1 MGSNPIISTKLLII
15 YYSMSQQAK
24 PSSKTNQRINNNI
37 TSPEVRLVDATG
49 KMVGVVTLIEA
60 LRQAREADLDLVEIA
75 PDSKPPVCKVM
86 NYGKFLYTQSK
97 QQRLHKA
104 KQKKVEL
111 KALRIGFKIE
121 PHDLEVKLKQTYK
134 FLDQG
139 HKVKLDMYLR
149 GREKAFANQAAAKM
163 QNIIITLPE
172 NVRLEQELKKSPQ
185 GFSVILAKKI

>member
-1 MGSNPIISTKLLII
+1 
-15 YYSMSQQAK
+15 MSQQAK
-24 PSSKTNQRINNNI
+24 PASKTNQRINNNI
-37 TSPEVRLVDATG
+37 TSPEVRLVDTTG
-49 KMVGVVTLIEA
+49 KMIGVVSLQEA
-60 LRQAREADLDLVEIA
+60 LKQAKEADLDLVEIA
-75 PDSKPPVCKVM
+75 PDSKPPVCKIM

-104 KQKKVEL
+104 KQKKIEL

-149 GREKAFANQAAAKM
+149 GREKAFADQAAVKM
-163 QNIIITLPE
+163 KNILNNLPE
-172 NVRLEQELKKSPQ
+172 NIRLEQELKKSPQ

>member
-1 MGSNPIISTKLLII
+1 
-15 YYSMSQQAK
+15 MSQQ
-24 PSSKTNQRINNNI
+24 STSKSKSNQRINTSI
-37 TSPEVRLVDATG
+37 TSPEVRLVDANG
-49 KMVGVVTLIEA
+49 KMIGVVSIEEA
-60 LRQAREADLDLVEIA
+60 LKQSKEAGLDLVEIA
-75 PDSKPPVCKVM
+75 PDTNPPVCKIM

-121 PHDLEVKLKQTYK
+121 THDLDVKLKQAYK
-134 FLDQG
+134 FLEQG

-149 GREKAFANQAAAKM
+149 GREKAFANQAGIKM
-163 QNIIITLPE
+163 QNILNSLPE
-172 NVRLEQELKKSPQ
+172 TIRLEQELKRSPQ

>member
-1 MGSNPIISTKLLII
+1 
-15 YYSMSQQAK
+15 MSQPSKQA
-24 PSSKTNQRINNNI
+24 SKTNQKINENI
-37 TSPEVRLVDATG
+37 HSPEVRLVDITG
-49 KMVGVVTLIEA
+49 KMVGVVSLQEA
-60 LRQAREADLDLVEIA
+60 LKQSKDAGLDLVEIA

-111 KALRIGFKIE
+111 KTLRIGFKIE
-121 PHDLEVKLKQTYK
+121 SHDLEVKLKQTYK

-149 GREKAFANQAAAKM
+149 GREKAFAEQAGIKM
-163 QNIIITLPE
+163 RNIISTIPE
-172 NVRLEQELKKSPQ
+172 NIRLEQELKKSPQ

>member
-1 MGSNPIISTKLLII
+1 MSQPSTK
-15 YYSMSQQAK
+15 A
-24 PSSKTNQRINNNI
+24 SKKNQRINENI
-37 TSPEVRLVDATG
+37 HSTEVRLVDVTG
-49 KMVGVVTLIEA
+49 KMIGIVNLQEA
-60 LRQAREADLDLVEIA
+60 LKKAKDADLDLVEIA
-75 PDSKPPVCKVM
+75 PDSKPPVCKIM

-111 KALRIGFKIE
+111 KTLRIGFKIE
-121 PHDLEVKLKQTYK
+121 PHDLEVKLKQTYR

-149 GREKAFANQAAAKM
+149 GREKAFSEQAGIKM
-163 QNIIITLPE
+163 QNIIVTLPE
-172 NVRLEQELKKSPQ
+172 NIRLEQELKKSPQ

>member
-1 MGSNPIISTKLLII
+1 
-15 YYSMSQQAK
+15 MSQQAK
-24 PSSKTNQRINNNI
+24 PSSKTNQRINTNI

-49 KMVGVVTLIEA
+49 KMIGVVDITEA

-121 PHDLEVKLKQTYK
+121 SHDLDVKLKQTYK

-163 QNIIITLPE
+163 QNIINTLPE

>member
-1 MGSNPIISTKLLII
+1 
-15 YYSMSQQAK
+15 MSQQAK
-24 PSSKTNQRINNNI
+24 PSSKTNQRINTNI

-49 KMVGVVTLIEA
+49 KMVGVVALTEA
-60 LRQAREADLDLVEIA
+60 LRQAREASLDLVEIA
-75 PDSKPPVCKVM
+75 PDSNPPVCKVM

-149 GREKAFANQAAAKM
+149 GREKAFANQAAVKM
-163 QNIIITLPE
+163 QNIINTLPE

>member
-1 MGSNPIISTKLLII
+1 
-15 YYSMSQQAK
+15 MSQQAK

-49 KMVGVVTLIEA
+49 KMIGVVSLQEA
-60 LRQAREADLDLVEIA
+60 LKQAKEADLDLVEIA
-75 PDSKPPVCKVM
+75 PDSKPPVCKIM

-149 GREKAFANQAAAKM
+149 GREKAFADQAAVKM
-163 QNIIITLPE
+163 KNILNNLPE
-172 NVRLEQELKKSPQ
+172 NIRLEQELKKSPQ

>member
-1 MGSNPIISTKLLII
+1 
-15 YYSMSQQAK
+15 MSQQAK

-49 KMVGVVTLIEA
+49 KMIGVVSLQEA
-60 LRQAREADLDLVEIA
+60 LKQAKEADLDLVEIA
-75 PDSKPPVCKVM
+75 PDGNPSVCKIM

-149 GREKAFANQAAAKM
+149 GREKAFADQAAVKM
-163 QNIIITLPE
+163 KNILNNLPE
-172 NVRLEQELKKSPQ
+172 NIRLEQELKKSPQ

>member
-1 MGSNPIISTKLLII
+1 
-15 YYSMSQQAK
+15 MSQQTTSK
-24 PSSKTNQRINNNI
+24 SKTNQRINTNI

-49 KMVGVVTLIEA
+49 KMIGVVSIDEA
-60 LRQAREADLDLVEIA
+60 LRQAREANLDLVEIA
-75 PDSKPPVCKVM
+75 PDGKPPVCKVM

-121 PHDLEVKLKQTYK
+121 SHDLEVKLKQAYK

-149 GREKAFANQAAAKM
+149 GREKAFANQAAEKM
-163 QNIIITLPE
+163 QNILNNLPE
-172 NVRLEQELKKSPQ
+172 NIRLEQELKKSPQ

>member
-1 MGSNPIISTKLLII
+1 
-15 YYSMSQQAK
+15 MSQQAK
-24 PSSKTNQRINNNI
+24 TSSKTNQRINNNI

-49 KMVGVVTLIEA
+49 TMIGVVSLQEA
-60 LRQAREADLDLVEIA
+60 LKQAKEANLDLVEIA

-134 FLDQG
+134 FLEQG

-149 GREKAFANQAAAKM
+149 GREKAFAEQAGIKM
-163 QNIIITLPE
+163 RNILNNLPE
-172 NVRLEQELKKSPQ
+172 NIRLEQELKKSPQ

>member
-1 MGSNPIISTKLLII
+1 
-15 YYSMSQQAK
+15 MSQPAK
-24 PSSKTNQRINNNI
+24 RSSKTNQRINTNI

-49 KMVGVVTLIEA
+49 KMIGVVDIAEA
-60 LRQAREADLDLVEIA
+60 LRQAREASLDLVEIA
-75 PDSKPPVCKVM
+75 PDSQPPVCKIM
-86 NYGKFLYTQSK
+86 NYGKFLYTQAK

-121 PHDLEVKLKQTYK
+121 SHDLEVKLKQAYK
-134 FLDQG
+134 FLEQG

-149 GREKAFANQAAAKM
+149 GREKAFANQAALKM
-163 QNIIITLPE
+163 QNILSTIPE